1 MVRELYENLCMGRE
15 VRQSL
20 IALKQE
26 LKEEQAKRSFAYLLG
41 GDYRRIAALLKDEDP
56 KVRKNEVGG
65 QRS

>member
-41 GDYRRIAALLKDEDP
+41 ETTAGSRLC
-56 KVRKNEVGG
+56 
-65 QRS
+65 